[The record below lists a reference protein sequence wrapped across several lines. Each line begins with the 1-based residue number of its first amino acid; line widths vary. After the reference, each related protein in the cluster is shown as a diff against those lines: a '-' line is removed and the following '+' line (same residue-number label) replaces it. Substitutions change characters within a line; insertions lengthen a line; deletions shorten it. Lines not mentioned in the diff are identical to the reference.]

1 VEYFVRS
8 ITFDVEA
15 AELQPIIWSLL

>member
-1 VEYFVRS
+1 VRS